1 MSKKLGVGLIGAGFS
16 ARFHV
21 KSWVG
26 VRNADIVAIYS
37 RTEKR
42 AKELAH
48 LAEQLGVGKP
58 KTYTDIHELVRDP
71 NVDAVWILIP
81 NFMRVEVVKAI
92 VEEVEQGKSNVKA
105 VACEKPLARTVA
117 EAKEMIK
124 LVEKAGLLHG
134 YLENQVFAPATV
146 KGKEVIWRYGAKY
159 TGRPYLARAAE
170 EHGGPHASWFWNP
183 TLSGGGV
190 LLDMMCHSFE
200 AARYLLLDPNK
211 PKDSLKP
218 KKVYAEIASL
228 KWTLPEY
235 REQLLKTYKVDYSK
249 TPAEDYA
256 TSLVVYEDD
265 EGNIV
270 LSETHTSWSF
280 IGAGLRLT
288 FEVLGP
294 EYSLWINTLQP
305 ELFVFFSRNVKIPP
319 SEEFVEKQNAEQGLM
334 PTIPDEAITYG
345 YQGENR
351 YMVEKFIKG
360 EQPEENWYDG
370 LLVVQLM
377 MAAYKSA
384 EEGKKIDFK
393 PEELETYVPKVA
405 KGEW

>member
-124 LVEKAGLLHG
+124 LVEKAGLD
-134 YLENQVFAPATV
+134 V
-146 KGKEVIWRYGAKY
+146 
-159 TGRPYLARAAE
+159 
-170 EHGGPHASWFWNP
+170 
-183 TLSGGGV
+183 
-190 LLDMMCHSFE
+190 
-200 AARYLLLDPNK
+200 
-211 PKDSLKP
+211 
-218 KKVYAEIASL
+218 KKVYGRSFVTKLFSENHVVVAE
-228 KWTLPEY
+228 
-235 REQLLKTYKVDYSK
+235 KTS
-249 TPAEDYA
+249 
-256 TSLVVYEDD
+256 
-265 EGNIV
+265 
-270 LSETHTSWSF
+270 
-280 IGAGLRLT
+280 
-288 FEVLGP
+288 
-294 EYSLWINTLQP
+294 
-305 ELFVFFSRNVKIPP
+305 
-319 SEEFVEKQNAEQGLM
+319 
-334 PTIPDEAITYG
+334 
-345 YQGENR
+345 
-351 YMVEKFIKG
+351 
-360 EQPEENWYDG
+360 
-370 LLVVQLM
+370 
-377 MAAYKSA
+377 
-384 EEGKKIDFK
+384 
-393 PEELETYVPKVA
+393 
-405 KGEW
+405 